1 MASRVRDLKDT
12 NFSTLNN
19 TKNKNIIKY
28 DFSSGKF
35 VIISS
40 DQWLSISAED
50 NDIPNDFASV
60 VQQEIDTNN
69 ILLKS
74 VDGGSF

>member
-1 MASRVRDLKDT
+1 MASRFRDLKDT
-12 NFSTLNN
+12 NFSTLDN

-28 DFSSGKF
+28 DFSSRKF

-40 DQWLSISAED
+40 DQWLSISTED
-50 NDIPNDFASV
+50 NDVPNDVVSV
-60 VQQEIDTNN
+60 IQQEVNPNN

>member
-12 NFSTLNN
+12 NFSTLDN

-50 NDIPNDFASV
+50 NDVPNDFASV
-60 VQQEIDTNN
+60 VQQEVNPNN